1 MKKIV
6 FLSLLALCL
15 PWTLAAQSVED
26 DLYYVPSKKKA
37 EQKTEKTEE
46 QTVRKAPEN
55 VVVVETQKPVVCTN
69 SGNTTTIV
77 VKDKKGNVRDVDE
90 YNRRYNS
97 KEYDF
102 TQNEDTLYI
111 EEKAVPDPEGEWVGG
126 FDGSQDDYEYAMR
139 LIRFRNPRYAI
150 SISSPLYWD
159 VVYGLNSWDWNVY
172 TDGLY
177 AYAFPTF
184 TNRLWWDWRY
194 NSYGWGLGWPYYG
207 WNWGWGGWYDGWYG
221 GWYAGWGGWYG
232 GWGWGWPYYHYPHYY
247 PGWHHPG
254 PGHWASRARTPRAA
268 RRAGVSTAT
277 ERWSATR
284 VRYVRRMVV

>member
-15 PWTLAAQSVED
+15 PWTLAAQSVDD

-37 EQKTEKTEE
+37 EQKTEKAEE
-46 QTVRKAPEN
+46 ETVRKAPEN
-55 VVVVETQKPVVCTN
+55 VIVVETQKPVVCTN
-69 SGNTTTIV
+69 SGTTTIV

-102 TQNEDTLYI
+102 SQNEDTLYI
-111 EEKAVPDPEGEWVGG
+111 EEKAVPDPDGEWVNG
-126 FDGSQDDYEYAMR
+126 FDGSEDDYEYAMR
-139 LIRFRNPRYAI
+139 IIRFRNPRYAI

-194 NSYGWGLGWPYYG
+194 NSYGWGWGWPYYG
-207 WNWGWGGWYDGWYG
+207 WNWGWSGWYSGWYG

-232 GWGWGWPYYHYPHYY
+232 GWGWPYYHHPHYY

-254 PGHWASRARTPRAA
+254 PGYWASRDTYTT
-268 RRAGVSTAT
+268 RRSWHT
-277 ERWSATR
+277 
-284 VRYVRRMVV
+284 